1 MRNLISLTT
10 YSFFSFNVKNYIITK
25 INYNGGTFSNNSIIL
40 KRRYNSQNSINI
52 KEEDIIFSFGELVSF
67 RITKI

>member
-1 MRNLISLTT
+1 MI
-10 YSFFSFNVKNYIITK
+10 K
-25 INYNGGTFSNNSIIL
+25 INYNGGAFSNNSIIL

>member
-1 MRNLISLTT
+1 M
-10 YSFFSFNVKNYIITK
+10 IT
-25 INYNGGTFSNNSIIL
+25 INYNGGTFSNSSIIL
-40 KRRYNSQNSINI
+40 KRRYDSQNSINI